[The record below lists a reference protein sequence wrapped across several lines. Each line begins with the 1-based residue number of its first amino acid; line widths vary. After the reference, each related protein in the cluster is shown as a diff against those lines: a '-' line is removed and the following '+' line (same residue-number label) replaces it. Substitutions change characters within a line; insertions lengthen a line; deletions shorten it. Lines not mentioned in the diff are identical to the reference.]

1 MSNNIAY
8 TPLHQTDS
16 NESSSSREYGS
27 SSQLGDHVAWLLR
40 FFRRSRVAMLIVPV
54 ALLGALGLAH
64 VFVGQAKVSE
74 SGLDTA
80 TRNYPLV
87 AHDSSRYLN
96 GAAMNSFRE
105 NLKKDAKYVTAWNY
119 AGLTND
125 FMVHCNIIYLGMI
138 SSRIPIIP
146 PFVPLSQHIGNGG
159 FLQDFSEFFDLPGL
173 RAALNHPIL
182 EWSQVKKAPY
192 AGNTA
197 NLKDVVEEPL
207 GCWSNWE
214 LIGPNGDIVYTE
226 LAPFLS
232 LDVSYTPTPEYIGL
246 TGKPG
251 YHTSLWGLVSI
262 LYPDGRAKA
271 LRQKES
277 VPSVGASQ
285 NQALLPD
292 DQLACFDVL
301 YFSGVREEWEWERDY
316 SPVWNLVAK
325 YARFTQKVEDVSM
338 FYLRKV
344 FNVGRNEDVPP
355 FISMHIRRTDFII
368 ACGPEATPETCFLPL
383 SAYSDQV
390 KKIQSDLLALHGPK
404 SPLSKVTHVFVA
416 SDEKN
421 NEWWGSIRQQ
431 GWYFIDHGS
440 ENIAEVHGS
449 WYPSLIDAYILA
461 RGAGFVGTRQST
473 MSLVAA
479 RRVQDWNG
487 GPTRMA
493 QSR

>member
-226 LAPFLS
+226 LAPFLR

-277 VPSVGASQ
+277 VPSIGASQ

-301 YFSGVREEWEWERDY
+301 YFSGVREEWE
-316 SPVWNLVAK
+316 
-325 YARFTQKVEDVSM
+325 
-338 FYLRKV
+338 
-344 FNVGRNEDVPP
+344 
-355 FISMHIRRTDFII
+355 
-368 ACGPEATPETCFLPL
+368 CGPEATPETCFLPL